1 MQFDL
6 DGENM
11 NERER
16 EKLERLNNRIKK
28 QNQAIKEN
36 YDRVSI
42 ILPKGTKDRITATGK
57 SINGLINELV
67 IDYLN
72 GI

>member
-1 MQFDL
+1 
-6 DGENM
+6 M
-11 NERER
+11 NEREK

-28 QNQAIKEN
+28 QNEAIKEN

-42 ILPKGTKDRITATGK
+42 ILPKGTKERITATGK

-67 IDYLN
+67 ISYLEN
-72 GI
+72 EKIK

>member
-1 MQFDL
+1 
-6 DGENM
+6 M

-72 GI
+72 GIE

>member
-1 MQFDL
+1 
-6 DGENM
+6 M
-11 NERER
+11 NEREK

-28 QNQAIKEN
+28 QNEAIKEN

-42 ILPKGTKDRITATGK
+42 ILPKGTKERITANGK

-67 IDYLN
+67 LEYLERTEN
-72 GI
+72 ESK

>member
-1 MQFDL
+1 
-6 DGENM
+6 M

-42 ILPKGTKDRITATGK
+42 ILPKGTKERITETGK

>member
-1 MQFDL
+1 
-6 DGENM
+6 M

-42 ILPKGTKDRITATGK
+42 ILPKGTKERITATGK

-72 GI
+72 GIE

>member
-1 MQFDL
+1 
-6 DGENM
+6 M

-72 GI
+72 GIK